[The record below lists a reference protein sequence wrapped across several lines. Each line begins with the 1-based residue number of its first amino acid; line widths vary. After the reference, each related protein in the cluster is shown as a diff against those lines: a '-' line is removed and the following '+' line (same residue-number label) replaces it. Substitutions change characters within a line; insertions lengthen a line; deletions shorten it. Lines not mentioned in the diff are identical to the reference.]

1 MKHTFIRQCLLALF
15 TVIAFF
21 CANEAVDA
29 QWHYRATREFVIAYT
44 SSDAN
49 TSAQT
54 LGLLQ
59 QTYQRLQKVL
69 QDSLKA
75 PIVVF
80 VCADRE
86 AFNSLSGGRAPDW
99 GDGLADL
106 MNRRM
111 LVLSPLATVYRRPL
125 GDVVAHELIHFMMH
139 DMVSEKHVPVWLA
152 EGAAIYY
159 SGETKHS
166 DPILISRA
174 ILTNSLVAFDELDQ
188 VLKFEAARA
197 SLAYQES
204 YQAVR
209 FLIQRHGEAAVRE
222 ICKKLR
228 ASTDLNGAFK
238 ESFSE
243 DLIDFETAYFDWLR
257 QNYRWQFL
265 LDASMITW
273 AVIIILLAVAIVAV
287 RWRTRRKIAEWEKE
301 AEAASSSPE
310 GGNWN

>member
-1 MKHTFIRQCLLALF
+1 MRYTYLRQNVLALLTLCTF
-15 TVIAFF
+15 LG
-21 CANEAVDA
+21 ANENSHA

-44 SSDAN
+44 PIDAS
-49 TSAQT
+49 TSAHT
-54 LGLLQ
+54 LGILQ
-59 QTYQRLQKVL
+59 QTYQRLQRVF
-69 QDSLKA
+69 QDSLKV

-80 VCADRE
+80 ICADRE
-86 AFNSLSGGRAPDW
+86 TFSSLSNDMAPDW
-99 GDGLADL
+99 GDGLANL
-106 MNRRM
+106 TNRRM
-111 LVLSPLATVYRRPL
+111 LLLSPQATAYRRPL
-125 GDVVAHELIHFMMH
+125 RDVVAHELIHFMMH
-139 DMVSEKHVPVWLA
+139 DLVAGKHVPVWLA

-159 SGETKHS
+159 SGETEHS

-222 ICKKLR
+222 ICKKLA
-228 ASTDLNGAFK
+228 ASSDLNNAFK
-238 ESFSE
+238 ESFGK

-265 LDASMITW
+265 MDASMITW
-273 AVIIILLAVAIVAV
+273 AVIIILLIVAIIAV

-301 AEAASSSPE
+301 DEAATPPPE
-310 GGNWN
+310 VA